1 MDSGSANAGSPT
13 LRERARL
20 PASGTWRAGSDVRW
34 RPLSLQ
40 GVAVPGAKASVRN
53 RGERPG
59 ATSALS
65 YDVYR
70 AACPT
75 RRVLDLI
82 ADKWT
87 TLIIGVLSDRPHL
100 FGELRKAIEGL
111 SAKVLGQTL
120 RLLESDG
127 LVERRV
133 LPTRRVTV
141 EYSLTPLGQTL
152 IAPLEAV
159 RVWAEQHIGDIQ
171 RAKMQFEAR
180 SRDPRR

>member
-1 MDSGSANAGSPT
+1 MKLAKPKEPKAQ
-13 LRERARL
+13 
-20 PASGTWRAGSDVRW
+20 
-34 RPLSLQ
+34 SL
-40 GVAVPGAKASVRN
+40 
-53 RGERPG
+53 G

-87 TLIIGVLSDRPHL
+87 ALIVGLLADRPHL
-100 FGELRKAIEGL
+100 FGELRSAIEGI
-111 SAKVLGQTL
+111 SAKVLAQKL

-127 LVERRV
+127 LVDRRV

-141 EYSLTPLGQTL
+141 EYSLTPLGHTL
-152 IAPLEAV
+152 TAPLEAI
-159 RVWAEQHIGDIQ
+159 RDWAEQHIGEIRQ
-171 RAKMQFEAR
+171 ANLQIGRQ
-180 SRDPRR
+180 PGNRRP